1 MLCHIYIVT
10 ILKHVNMTEM
20 AFSFYVFSIL
30 LMSGDCSFVAIVE
43 HSLDFLLRKFERG
56 TLKVSRFMA
65 WSRWLLRMAKFR
77 VGVLVK
83 CLFAS
88 SVGCEVLFTL
98 SLLARSSRISNLK

>member
-20 AFSFYVFSIL
+20 AFSFYVCSIRF
-30 LMSGDCSFVAIVE
+30 MSGDCSFVAIVE
-43 HSLDFLLRKFERG
+43 HSLDERG